1 MGIVHPVSL
10 DWRHAVRR
18 KPFSYMS
25 FAPILVGGRFG
36 DRARAA
42 AGAAAA
48 LALVGLVSALLHG
61 DGPAQPWIAAPIA
74 ASAVL
79 VFVVPASPLAQ
90 PWPTIGGN
98 VLSALVGVLVGRWV
112 GHGAFA
118 AGLAGGAAILVM
130 SLTRSLHPPA
140 AAAAMGATL
149 SGSALSAAFAP
160 LAVNAII
167 LVALGWLFHR
177 TLTGHAYPH
186 RPIPH
191 PELPAV
197 RAADIEAVLA
207 ELDEP
212 LDIGHDDVVDLV
224 EAVLARS
231 LARER
236 A

>member
-1 MGIVHPVSL
+1 MMLGRL
-10 DWRHAVRR
+10 RAWRW
-18 KPFSYMS
+18 

-36 DRARAA
+36 DRARAS

-48 LALVGLVSALLHG
+48 LALVGLLGALLHG
-61 DGPAQPWIAAPIA
+61 DGPATPWIAAPIA

-79 VFVVPASPLAQ
+79 VFAVPASPLAQ
-90 PWPTIGGN
+90 PWPTVGGN

-118 AGLAGGAAILVM
+118 AGLASGLAILVM
-130 SLTRSLHPPA
+130 SATRSLHPPA

-160 LAVNAII
+160 LAVNAIM
-167 LVALGWLFHR
+167 LVALGWVFHR
-177 TLTGHAYPH
+177 WLTGHAYPH
-186 RPIPH
+186 RPVPH

-197 RAADIEAVLA
+197 HAADIAAVLDA
-207 ELDEP
+207 LDEP
-212 LDIGHDDVVDLV
+212 LDIGHDDVVELV

-231 LARER
+231 VARER
-236 A
+236 ARA